1 MKLHSLASG
10 NDQQGTPRVLIAE
23 DNEDKRVLLK
33 SILDKHYQVFEAEDG
48 NAALTLVVTIRPEVV
63 LLDVLMPGIDGFEV
77 CRRMKANPQTAD
89 IPVLFV
95 SVLDPDQHVVE
106 GLRLGGEDFI
116 SWPVSSTE
124 LVARIQARIRSHRPL
139 SELRTVVQQQSRHLE
154 ENRRRNAVTQR
165 ELEEASKV
173 QQRFITNDFPEGR
186 ALRFAHKYRP
196 SGKVGGDLLDI
207 VSVRDKEVAIM
218 VADVSGHGVAA
229 ALLTG
234 VAKVLFRVGAEQYR
248 EPCIALNW
256 LNRQMCGYL
265 GTGEF
270 LTIFLAFWNAETQTL
285 SYAGAGHPP
294 ALWVRPRVSSVE
306 FLEVNPGIV
315 GVRPDAVFTGSY
327 VHLGSGHRIVC
338 YTDGIIDAMNPES
351 HLFGEENLAAKC
363 LRLAGLPIDQM
374 VECVFDEIDRFVGR
388 ETQQDDQAL
397 LVLEVDR

>member
-1 MKLHSLASG
+1 
-10 NDQQGTPRVLIAE
+10 VLIAE

-33 SILDKHYQVFEAEDG
+33 SILDKHYNVFEAEDG
-48 NAALTLVVTIRPEVV
+48 NSALSLVLTMRPEVV
-63 LLDVLMPGIDGFEV
+63 LLDVLMPGMDGFEV
-77 CRRMKANPQTAD
+77 CRRMKADPQTAD

-124 LVARIQARIRSHRPL
+124 LVARIQARIRSHRPI
-139 SELRTVVQQQSRHLE
+139 SELRTVVQQQSLHLE
-154 ENRRRNAVTQR
+154 ENRRRNATTQW

-173 QQRFITNDFPEGR
+173 QQRFITNKFPEGR

-196 SGKVGGDLLDI
+196 SGKVGGDLLDVI
-207 VSVRDKEVAIM
+207 SIRDKEVAIM

-248 EPCIALNW
+248 EPCIFLNW
-256 LNRQMCGYL
+256 LNRQMCAYL

-270 LTIFLAFWNAETQTL
+270 LTVFLALWNAETRMF

-294 ALWVRPRVSSVE
+294 ALWVRPGVTSVE
-306 FLEVNPGIV
+306 FLVVNPGIV
-315 GVRPDAVFTGSY
+315 GVRPEAVFTGSAI
-327 VHLGSGHRIVC
+327 HLGASHRIVC
-338 YTDGIIDAMNPES
+338 YTDGITDAMSPES

-363 LRLAGLPIDQM
+363 VRSAGLSIDQM
-374 VECVFDEIDRFVGR
+374 VESVFHELDGFVGR

-397 LVLEVDR
+397 LVLEVDSQNVRSVGMAKA